1 MSKPTKE
8 PLFSTLQLGMGWF
21 SEDPGGLN
29 RVYYNL
35 LQHLPQFG
43 IETQG
48 LVAGTSRVLYESNGQ
63 VETLGPASDP
73 LLLRWWRARR
83 AVRGAL
89 ARNQFSLVVSHFALY
104 TFPVLDLIRPHPLV
118 IHFQG
123 PWALEGMRRGL
134 STKAKG
140 TIERVVYRCGTRF
153 IVLSCAFRDVLHRNY
168 GVPVERI
175 RVIPGGIDV
184 NRFACDFT
192 RREARERLGWPHD
205 RPILLTVRRLV
216 QRMGLD
222 DLTVAMKEVCKRLPE
237 VLLLVVGE
245 GPLAEELSARVQAL
259 GLKNNV
265 RLLGFVPDQDLPTA
279 YRAADLTIV
288 PSEAFEGFGLVV
300 LESLAAGTPALVTP
314 VGGLPEVVR
323 DLSPGLVLPAAGAN
337 SLSEGIVMA
346 LTGGLVLPSTEACQT
361 YVQERYDWPMI
372 TARVRDVYLE
382 ALR

>member
-1 MSKPTKE
+1 
-8 PLFSTLQLGMGWF
+8 
-21 SEDPGGLN
+21 
-29 RVYYNL
+29 
-35 LQHLPQFG
+35 
-43 IETQG
+43 
-48 LVAGTSRVLYESNGQ
+48 
-63 VETLGPASDP
+63 
-73 LLLRWWRARR
+73 
-83 AVRGAL
+83 
-89 ARNQFSLVVSHFALY
+89 
-104 TFPVLDLIRPHPLV
+104 
-118 IHFQG
+118 
-123 PWALEGMRRGL
+123 
-134 STKAKG
+134 
-140 TIERVVYRCGTRF
+140 
-153 IVLSCAFRDVLHRNY
+153 
-168 GVPVERI
+168 
-175 RVIPGGIDV
+175 
-184 NRFACDFT
+184 
-192 RREARERLGWPHD
+192 
-205 RPILLTVRRLV
+205 
-216 QRMGLD
+216 MGLD

-245 GPLAEELSARVQAL
+245 GPLAEHLTARVQSL
-259 GLKNNV
+259 GLKHNV
-265 RLLGFVPDQDLPTA
+265 QLLGFLPDQDLPTA